1 MNYVSELSDWPT
13 AVNTVCYFG
22 NVTLF
27 VKLYYC
33 LYSSKNLTTPHG
45 RELNPPDLWIH
56 GTVAEV
62 DDKMSD
68 YERNSMARPS
78 SRAARSDRTGSF
90 SCCIYNRIFIV
101 FI

>member
-1 MNYVSELSDWPT
+1 MLVSCQIGQLQLIQS
-13 AVNTVCYFG
+13 A
-22 NVTLF
+22 TLEMLRCC